1 MVACENIRFSS
12 LFVAGDVS
20 RGRARR
26 NGCFRKLRK
35 WRCFRFLCCHL
46 QNVFLPFGK
55 RQDEFHLIEEV
66 LHLIFQLQRYVDFH
80 NCFKIFVKLE
90 RVYTPKCY
98 VFVAK
103 WDISGIVR
111 YGSWKVNFI
120 LICVDRPNQPCTRF
134 SPITDFFLFWGQKA
148 IENTS

>member
-1 MVACENIRFSS
+1 MAVLSISVLSSSKRF
-12 LFVAGDVS
+12 FAIWKAPRWVS
-20 RGRARR
+20 FER
-26 NGCFRKLRK
+26 
-35 WRCFRFLCCHL
+35 
-46 QNVFLPFGK
+46 
-55 RQDEFHLIEEV
+55 EV

-120 LICVDRPNQPCTRF
+120 LICVDRPKRPCTRF
-134 SPITDFFLFWGQKA
+134 SPTTDWFFYFGDKKLSRILLNKETGTYLSICHCFTLLIYEKL
-148 IENTS
+148 ICK